1 MIKKYIRSREG
12 PPIFIIVSVRCS
24 QNTRGEVRDSQ
35 NIIKVLDRDFQK
47 DDGLVMFKE
56 KSGRI

>member
-12 PPIFIIVSVRCS
+12 PPIFIIVSVKCS

-35 NIIKVLDRDFQK
+35 NIRVLDRDFQK

-56 KSGRI
+56 KSERI